1 MNYFLNVSVMTIKK
15 TFVLYRNK
23 KLLTVHGIDE
33 NEEMKSNDGEMHVMR
48 FHPEEITQD
57 ES

>member
-1 MNYFLNVSVMTIKK
+1 MTIKK